1 MNIIHDITKIIG
13 KTPLI
18 RLNNLTSGIDAII
31 AVKLE
36 SQNPGF
42 SVKDRLA
49 IAMIEDAESKNIL
62 NQNSTIIE
70 PTSGNTGI
78 ALAYICAQRGYRL
91 ILTMPESMSI
101 ERRKI
106 LTHLGAKLELT
117 PAAKGMKG
125 SIIKAEELQKKIDNS
140 IILQQFNNK
149 ANPKAHYLTTGPE
162 IWLDTDGKIDIFLT
176 GAGTGGTITGVSQYL
191 KEQNPSIKTYAV
203 EPVQSPVI
211 SGGAP
216 GPHKIQGI
224 GAGFIPEVMDT
235 SIINS
240 AISVD
245 QTDAFE
251 TAKLLA
257 SKEGIMAGISS
268 GANVAAALKLAQLSE
283 NRNKLIVTTI
293 CDSAERY
300 LSVW

>member
-140 IILQQFNNK
+140 IILQQFNNS
-149 ANPKAHYLTTGPE
+149 ANPRAHYLTTGPE